1 MAGLHSLRTRWAAI
15 GAACAVTLGGGT
27 LGIVQATVSSGERAV
42 YVPISPVRVL
52 DTRSSTK
59 VVNDTLRL
67 VVEGTISAG
76 GTTQQVVP
84 TDASAVAINVT
95 ATGNQKNGDYGFVT
109 AFPCTSED
117 DAVPNASSLN
127 FETGVDIAN
136 ALNVTTSSNGS
147 ICLYV
152 YGSAHLIVDVAGY
165 YTDHNHDDRYYTQAQ
180 TNLLVAT
187 AMADHNYDD
196 RYYTQA
202 QTNLLVDTAMA
213 APTFGRQIWTKR
225 LLPPTSTSGYSQS
238 LIMSEDGYPLIT
250 HYESSTGNVVTTKC
264 DDALCSSSATW
275 EILSAADKGS
285 YLSTTLGGLGKPTI
299 AYYDATNGDL
309 KWLVCT
315 DSGCNTS
322 STDSTI
328 DGAGSDVG
336 QYVSLSIS
344 ATDFG
349 VMSYYDATN
358 FDLKVTRCTK
368 ANCSTLSTYTVDS
381 VGAVGKYSSLTIG
394 SDGFPVISYFDQTNE
409 TLKVAHCNDAACSTS
424 SRVAVGPTGIDV
436 GKTSIAIGVD
446 GLPIIAYNTL
456 DSQDL
461 LVAHCGDASCSN
473 SVVTTLRSAG
483 NTGSGPSLTIGLD
496 GLPLISYGDITNS
509 TLAIDQ
515 CVVISCTSAT
525 TFQIFASPEITDTSI
540 VIGSDGLPA
549 ISYQGSLGGILFA
562 HQTRTSWTKNGWG
575 R

>member
-152 YGSAHLIVDVAGY
+152 YGSTHLVVDVGGY
-165 YTDHNHDDRYYTQAQ
+165 YTDHNHDDRYFTQAQ
-180 TNLLVAT
+180 TNLLVDT
-187 AMADHNYDD
+187 AMADHNHDD

-213 APTFGRQIWTKR
+213 APTFGRQIWSKSDIPS
-225 LLPPTSTSGYSQS
+225 LSTSGYANSVSIGVDGMPFIFHYKQDTQDLIFTKCSDVLCASSSNRVIGSGGDRGSMLSATLGATGNPVVAMYEANSGDLTWVYCLDPSCITSS
-238 LIMSEDGYPLIT
+238 LIE
-250 HYESSTGNVVTTKC
+250 
-264 DDALCSSSATW
+264 
-275 EILSAADKGS
+275 
-285 YLSTTLGGLGKPTI
+285 
-299 AYYDATNGDL
+299 
-309 KWLVCT
+309 
-315 DSGCNTS
+315 
-322 STDSTI
+322 I
-328 DGAGSDVG
+328 DGSTEDVG
-336 QYVSLSIS
+336 QYPSLNIS
-344 ATDFG
+344 DSDFA
-349 VMSYYDATN
+349 VISYYDVSN
-358 FDLKVTRCTK
+358 GNLKVTRCTK
-368 ANCSTLSTYTVDS
+368 ANCANRTTNTVDS
-381 VGAVGKYSSLTIG
+381 SGFVGKATSLTIG
-394 SDGFPVISYFDQTNE
+394 TDGLPVMSYFDQTNE
-409 TLKVAHCNDAACSTS
+409 TLKVAHCNDAPCSSATLTKI
-424 SRVAVGPTGIDV
+424 GPTAVDIGA
-436 GKTSIAIGVD
+436 TSIAIGVD
-446 GLPIIAYNTL
+446 GLPIIAFYDIRAGDLWTIHCANTACT
-456 DSQDL
+456 SSTS
-461 LVAHCGDASCSN
+461 A
-473 SVVTTLRSAG
+473 TKLRSLGDVGDSA
-483 NTGSGPSLTIGLD
+483 SITIGLD
-496 GLPLISYGDITNS
+496 GMPIIAYVDSTNFS
-509 TLAIDQ
+509 NYVDRCTNM
-515 CVVISCTSAT
+515 SCT
-525 TFQIFASPEITDTSI
+525 ASTSKLLANTAGPDTAIT
-540 VIGSDGLPA
+540 IGSDGLPLVT
-549 ISYQGSLGGILFA
+549 SVGPLGGLRFF

>member
-95 ATGNQKNGDYGFVT
+95 ATGSQKNGDYGFVT

-152 YGSAHLIVDVAGY
+152 YGSTHLIVDVAGY

-180 TNLLVAT
+180 TNLLV
-187 AMADHNYDD
+187 
-196 RYYTQA
+196 
-202 QTNLLVDTAMA
+202 DTAMA
-213 APTFGRQIWTKR
+213 APTFGRQIWSKSDIPS
-225 LLPPTSTSGYSQS
+225 LSTSGYANSVSIGVDGMPFIFHYKQDTQDLIFTKCSDVLCASSSNRVIGSGGDRGSMLSATLGATGNPVVAMYEANSGDLTWVYCLDPSCITSS
-238 LIMSEDGYPLIT
+238 LIE
-250 HYESSTGNVVTTKC
+250 
-264 DDALCSSSATW
+264 
-275 EILSAADKGS
+275 
-285 YLSTTLGGLGKPTI
+285 
-299 AYYDATNGDL
+299 
-309 KWLVCT
+309 
-315 DSGCNTS
+315 
-322 STDSTI
+322 I
-328 DGAGSDVG
+328 DGSTEDVG
-336 QYVSLSIS
+336 QYPSLNIS
-344 ATDFG
+344 DSDFA
-349 VMSYYDATN
+349 VISYYDVSN
-358 FDLKVTRCTK
+358 GNLKVTRCTK
-368 ANCSTLSTYTVDS
+368 ANCANRTTNTVDS
-381 VGAVGKYSSLTIG
+381 SGFVGKATSLTIG
-394 SDGFPVISYFDQTNE
+394 TDGLPVMSYFDQTNE
-409 TLKVAHCNDAACSTS
+409 TLKVAHCNDAPCSSATLTKI
-424 SRVAVGPTGIDV
+424 GPTAVDIGA
-436 GKTSIAIGVD
+436 TSIAIGVD
-446 GLPIIAYNTL
+446 GLPIIAFYDIRAGDLWTIHCANITCTSATSSTKL
-456 DSQDL
+456 QSSGDIGDS
-461 LVAHCGDASCSN
+461 ASI
-473 SVVTTLRSAG
+473 
-483 NTGSGPSLTIGLD
+483 TIGLD
-496 GLPLISYGDITNS
+496 GMPIIAYVDSTNLYNYVDRC
-509 TLAIDQ
+509 TN
-515 CVVISCTSAT
+515 ISCT
-525 TFQIFASPEITDTSI
+525 ASTSI
-540 VIGSDGLPA
+540 LSVNTAGPDTAMTIGSDGLPLVA
-549 ISYQGSLGGILFA
+549 AVGQFGGLRFF

>member
-67 VVEGTISAG
+67 VIEGTISAG

-152 YGSAHLIVDVAGY
+152 YGSTHLIVDVAGY
-165 YTDHNHDDRYYTQAQ
+165 YTDHNHDDRYF
-180 TNLLVAT
+180 
-187 AMADHNYDD
+187 
-196 RYYTQA
+196 TQA

-213 APTFGRQIWTKR
+213 APTFGRQIWSKSDI
-225 LLPPTSTSGYSQS
+225 PATSTSGYANSVSIGVDGMPFSFHYKQDTQD
-238 LIMSEDGYPLIT
+238 LIFTKCSDVLCA
-250 HYESSTGNVVTTKC
+250 SSSNRVIGSGGDRGSMLSATLGATGNPVV
-264 DDALCSSSATW
+264 AMYEAIS
-275 EILSAADKGS
+275 
-285 YLSTTLGGLGKPTI
+285 
-299 AYYDATNGDL
+299 GDL
-309 KWLVCT
+309 TWVFCLDPSC
-315 DSGCNTS
+315 SIS
-322 STDSTI
+322 SLTEI
-328 DGAGSDVG
+328 DGSTEDVG
-336 QYVSLSIS
+336 QYPSLNIS
-344 ATDFG
+344 DSDFA
-349 VMSYYDATN
+349 VISYYDVTN
-358 FDLKVTRCTK
+358 GNLKVTRCTK
-368 ANCSTLSTYTVDS
+368 ANCANRTTNTVDS
-381 VGAVGKYSSLTIG
+381 SGFVGKATSLTIG
-394 SDGFPVISYFDQTNE
+394 TDGLPVMSYFDQTNE
-409 TLKVAHCNDAACSTS
+409 TLKVAHCNDAPCSSATLTKI
-424 SRVAVGPTGIDV
+424 GPTAVDIGA
-436 GKTSIAIGVD
+436 TSIAIGVD
-446 GLPIIAYNTL
+446 GLPIIAFYDIRAGDLWTIHCANTACT
-456 DSQDL
+456 SSTS
-461 LVAHCGDASCSN
+461 ATN
-473 SVVTTLRSAG
+473 LRSLGDVGDSA
-483 NTGSGPSLTIGLD
+483 SITIGLD
-496 GLPLISYGDITNS
+496 GLPLIAYVDSTDQKNYVDRCTNM
-509 TLAIDQ
+509 
-515 CVVISCTSAT
+515 SCTASTSTYLANFAGPDSAMT
-525 TFQIFASPEITDTSI
+525 
-540 VIGSDGLPA
+540 IGSDGLPIVTA
-549 ISYQGSLGGILFA
+549 VGQSGGLRFL

>member
-152 YGSAHLIVDVAGY
+152 YGSTHLVVDVGGY
-165 YTDHNHDDRYYTQAQ
+165 YTDHNH
-180 TNLLVAT
+180 
-187 AMADHNYDD
+187 DD

-213 APTFGRQIWTKR
+213 APTFGRQIWSKSDIPS
-225 LLPPTSTSGYSQS
+225 LSTSGYANSVSIGVDGMPFSFHYKQDTQD
-238 LIMSEDGYPLIT
+238 LIF
-250 HYESSTGNVVTTKC
+250 TKC
-264 DDALCSSSATW
+264 SDVLCSSASNQTIGSGGDRGSMLSATLGATGYPVVAMY
-275 EILSAADKGS
+275 EALS
-285 YLSTTLGGLGKPTI
+285 
-299 AYYDATNGDL
+299 GDL
-309 KWLVCT
+309 YWVQCVN
-315 DSGCNTS
+315 SACSTS
-322 STDSTI
+322 DLARI
-328 DGAGSDVG
+328 DGNLDDVG
-336 QYVSLSIS
+336 QYPSLNIS
-344 ATDFG
+344 STDYADI
-349 VMSYYDATN
+349 SYYDVTN
-358 FDLKVTRCTK
+358 GDLKVTRCTK
-368 ANCSTLSTYTVDS
+368 ANCQNRTTYTVDS
-381 VGAVGKYSSLTIG
+381 SGFVGKATSLTIG
-394 SDGFPVISYFDQTNE
+394 TDGLPVMSYFDQTNE
-409 TLKVAHCNDAACSTS
+409 TLKVAHCNDAPCSSATLTKI
-424 SRVAVGPTGIDV
+424 GPTAVDIGA
-436 GKTSIAIGVD
+436 TSIAIGVD
-446 GLPIIAYNTL
+446 GLPIIAFYDIRAGDLWTIHCANTACTSSTSATNL
-456 DSQDL
+456 RNSDDVGDS
-461 LVAHCGDASCSN
+461 ASI
-473 SVVTTLRSAG
+473 
-483 NTGSGPSLTIGLD
+483 TIGLD
-496 GLPLISYGDITNS
+496 GLPLIAYVDSTNLFNYVDRC
-509 TLAIDQ
+509 TN
-515 CVVISCTSAT
+515 ISCTASTSQWLANT
-525 TFQIFASPEITDTSI
+525 TGLDTAIT
-540 VIGSDGLPA
+540 IGSDGLPLVT
-549 ISYQGSLGGILFA
+549 SVGQFGGLRFF